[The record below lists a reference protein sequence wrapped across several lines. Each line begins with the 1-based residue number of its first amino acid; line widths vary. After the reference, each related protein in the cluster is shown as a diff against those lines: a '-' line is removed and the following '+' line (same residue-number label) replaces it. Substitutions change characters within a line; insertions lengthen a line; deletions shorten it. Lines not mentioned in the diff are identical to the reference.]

1 MPNTSPNANWVTSDS
16 LDAGSNKIH
25 EQIQAVLATAKFEYL
40 QEVALLSRKAG
51 DKSIPTG
58 VTCTI
63 DSKTFTYG
71 MNNLVLNVGFS
82 DDVDW
87 IARVHHVPV
96 DLSHAREHAMDML
109 SEIATLKTVKS
120 RTTIPVPEVFVFD
133 TSLSNEFGFPYILM
147 ERLKGR
153 VLDSTIASKVP
164 AECFPQV
171 ARQLA
176 DVLFQLENLS
186 FDRLGRIWCGENC
199 DEPPTIIPWER
210 EDTASPIPH
219 IETSL
224 EWFYLLRQ
232 DANRS
237 ALEAHASD
245 PEWTTACW
253 VLKTAISHIIIEDRL
268 HGPFPLCHFDLH
280 YGNLLFD
287 DEFNLT
293 GVIDWSLTATAP
305 LERLAVSPE
314 FITFPAL
321 PGQENQP
328 IVAFRDATRNCL
340 QEMVNKTEQEQS
352 SVAIGRK
359 TTLSMIL
366 GSKQAEITH
375 RCTYSRPHRA
385 VCDGRLVSRLIYG
398 DKVSWEQLVAV
409 YGGIKLY

>member
-1 MPNTSPNANWVTSDS
+1 
-16 LDAGSNKIH
+16 
-25 EQIQAVLATAKFEYL
+25 
-40 QEVALLSRKAG
+40 
-51 DKSIPTG
+51 
-58 VTCTI
+58 
-63 DSKTFTYG
+63 

-96 DLSHAREHAMDML
+96 DLSHARDHAMDML

-120 RTTIPVPEVFVFD
+120 RTTIPVPEVFFFD

-164 AECFPQV
+164 AECLPQV
-171 ARQLA
+171 SRQPA

-186 FDRLGRIWCGENC
+186 FDCLGRIWCGENC

-210 EDTASPIPH
+210 EDTASAIPH

-224 EWFYLLRQ
+224 EWFYLSRQ

-268 HGPFPLCHFDLH
+268 RGPFPLCHFDLH
-280 YGNLLFD
+280 YGKLLFD
-287 DEFNLT
+287 DEYNLT
-293 GVIDWSLTATAP
+293 GVLDWSLTATAP
-305 LERLAVSPE
+305 LKRLAVSPE

-321 PGQENQP
+321 PDQENQP

-340 QEMVNKTEQEQS
+340 QELVNKNKTEQS
-352 SVAIGRK
+352 SAAIGRK